1 MGAEDQFL
9 VVLVAAVDVLGR
21 CTITGHTWRDPF
33 PGIPSLLGTVNTIGF
48 SASFG
53 VLLASGFKLPKYT
66 LTTLFFFLPH
76 NSNSHQ
82 KFCRGVERYC
92 RNLFLEVTNELKKNI
107 IKIKQ
112 RTDNCS

>member
-66 LTTLFFFLPH
+66 LTTLFFFYPIIQTLTR
-76 NSNSHQ
+76 N
-82 KFCRGVERYC
+82 FAGVWRDIAE
-92 RNLFLEVTNELKKNI
+92 I
-107 IKIKQ
+107 
-112 RTDNCS
+112 CSLRLQMS